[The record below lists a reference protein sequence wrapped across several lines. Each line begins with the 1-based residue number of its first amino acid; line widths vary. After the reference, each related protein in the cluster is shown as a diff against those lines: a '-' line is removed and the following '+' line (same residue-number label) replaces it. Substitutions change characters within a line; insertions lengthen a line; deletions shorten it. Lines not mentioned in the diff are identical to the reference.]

1 METPAKYSVDE
12 IKDILSKLDDSET
25 FGFVLRSKGMVPDS
39 EGRWIHFD
47 YVPEE
52 TEVRFGAADVTGK
65 ICVIGAEL
73 KEDALAVYF
82 LGDMFDYWYE
92 YKYVVPK
99 GFVRFLGKLAE
110 LSDAG
115 VEIHFFI
122 GNHDIWMF
130 DYLTKEIGAI
140 IHRDVLTVDLLG
152 KRFFLGHGDEVDY
165 RSKMFRFV
173 RTLFR
178 NKFCQWLYAGI
189 HPRWTF
195 GFALGWS
202 LSSRKSGLKNESS
215 EYQGES
221 GEYLV
226 QFAKTYL
233 QTHPDINFFIFGH
246 RHIMLDLMLSRSSRI
261 LVAGDWMQ
269 HFSYIVWDGE
279 ALFLE
284 QFEME

>member
-1 METPAKYSVDE
+1 MN
-12 IKDILSKLDDSET
+12 LSRKNIYFASDAHLGARFHQNPLALEKKL
-25 FGFVLRSKGMVPDS
+25 V
-39 EGRWIHFD
+39 RWLDRI
-47 YVPEE
+47 
-52 TEVRFGAADVTGK
+52 
-65 ICVIGAEL
+65 

-178 NKFCQWLYAGI
+178 NKICQWLYAGI

-226 QFAKTYL
+226 QFSKTYL

>member
-1 METPAKYSVDE
+1 MA
-12 IKDILSKLDDSET
+12 I
-25 FGFVLRSKGMVPDS
+25 
-39 EGRWIHFD
+39 
-47 YVPEE
+47 
-52 TEVRFGAADVTGK
+52 
-65 ICVIGAEL
+65 
-73 KEDALAVYF
+73 YF

-110 LSDAG
+110 LSDNG
-115 VEIHFFI
+115 VEIHIFI

-130 DYLTKEIGAI
+130 DYLPKEIGAI

-165 RSKMFRFV
+165 RSKAFRFL

-202 LSSRKSGLKNESS
+202 LSSRKSGLKNIR
-215 EYQGES
+215 QGK
-221 GEYLV
+221 
-226 QFAKTYL
+226 QPNTRAKTTSIWPSL
-233 QTHPDINFFIFGH
+233 QKNTS
-246 RHIMLDLMLSRSSRI
+246 RHTRISTSLSSDTAISC
-261 LVAGDWMQ
+261 
-269 HFSYIVWDGE
+269 ST
-279 ALFLE
+279 
-284 QFEME
+284 